1 MDKKFEIK
9 KLRKEIDIIDA
20 KISSLLLK
28 RFKTAKKIGKIK
40 KKENISVKDLKREKE
55 VLKKVSTKTKNYR
68 KELREIYLK
77 IIEKTR
83 EIQNENIF

>member
-1 MDKKFEIK
+1 MDKKFEIN
-9 KLRKEIDIIDA
+9 KLRKKIDIIDS
-20 KISSLLLK
+20 KISNLLLK
-28 RFKTAKKIGKIK
+28 RFETAKKIGEIK
-40 KKENISVKDLKREKE
+40 KKEHISVKDLKREKE
-55 VLKKVSTKTKNYR
+55 VLKKVSSKTKNYR

>member
-1 MDKKFEIK
+1 MDKKFEIN
-9 KLRKEIDIIDA
+9 KLRKKIDIIDS

-28 RFKTAKKIGKIK
+28 RFETAKKIGEIK
-40 KKENISVKDLKREKE
+40 KKKNMPVKDFKREKE
-55 VLKKVSTKTKNYR
+55 VLNKISSKTEIYG
-68 KELREIYLK
+68 KELKEIYKK

>member
-1 MDKKFEIK
+1 MDKKFEIN
-9 KLRKEIDIIDA
+9 KLRKKIDIIDS

-28 RFKTAKKIGKIK
+28 RFETAKKIGEIK
-40 KKENISVKDLKREKE
+40 KKKNMPVKDFKREKE
-55 VLKKVSTKTKNYR
+55 VLNKISSKTETYG
-68 KELREIYLK
+68 KELKEIYKK